1 MARGI
6 FITGTDTGVGKTVV
20 TAAVARHLAQRGLS
34 VGVMKP
40 VETGVSDGSREW
52 TDAYRLRSAAG
63 LDDLL
68 ERISPYQFS
77 KPLAPLAAA
86 REAGKTIVLQ
96 DIVRSVDEMAT
107 HHAMTLVEGVG
118 GVLVPMAPGWD
129 VRDLIQHLGLPVI
142 VVGRSGLGGIN
153 HARLTIEA
161 LRLRQSQVLALV
173 LNESRPVSSAI
184 EWEQART
191 TQSLLRELSAVPVLG
206 PITFS
211 TVVSD
216 DWLKGIEELAT
227 GPIIAALGEI
237 IMSVV

>member
-40 VETGVSDGSREW
+40 VETGVPDGSHEW

-63 LDDLL
+63 LDDLI

-77 KPLAPLAAA
+77 KLLAPLAAA

-96 DIVRSVDEMAT
+96 DIVRSVEEMAA
-107 HHAMTLVEGVG
+107 HHVVTLVEGVG

-161 LRLRQSQVLALV
+161 LRLRQSQILALV

-184 EWEQART
+184 EWEQTRT

-216 DWLKGIEELAT
+216 DWPKGIDELAT
-227 GPIIAALGEI
+227 GPIITALGEM

>member
-20 TAAVARHLAQRGLS
+20 TAAVARHLAQRGVS

-40 VETGVSDGSREW
+40 VETGVPDGSCEW
-52 TDAYRLRSAAG
+52 TDAHRLRSAAG
-63 LDDLL
+63 LDDPI
-68 ERISPYQFS
+68 ERICPYQFS

-86 REAGKTIVLQ
+86 REAGKPIVLQ
-96 DIVRSVDEMAT
+96 NIVRSFDEMAT
-107 HHAMTLVEGVG
+107 HHVVTLVEGVG
-118 GVLVPMAPGWD
+118 GVLAPMAPGWD
-129 VRDLIQHLGLPVI
+129 VRDLIQYLDLPVI

-161 LRLRQSQVLALV
+161 LRLRQRQILALV

-184 EWEQART
+184 EWEQTRT
-191 TQSLLRELSAVPVLG
+191 TQSLLRELSALPVLG

-211 TVVSD
+211 TVVND
-216 DWLKGIEELAT
+216 DWPKGIAELAA
-227 GPIIAALGEI
+227 GPLIAALGET

>member
-20 TAAVARHLAQRGLS
+20 TAAVARYLAQRGVS

-40 VETGVSDGSREW
+40 VETGVPDGSREW
-52 TDAYRLRSAAG
+52 TDAHRLRSAAG
-63 LDDLL
+63 LDDPI

-86 REAGKTIVLQ
+86 REAGKPIVLQ
-96 DIVRSVDEMAT
+96 DIVRSFDEMAT
-107 HHAMTLVEGVG
+107 HHVVTLVEGVG

-129 VRDLIQHLGLPVI
+129 VRDLIQHLELPVI

-161 LRLRQSQVLALV
+161 LRLRQRQILALV

-211 TVVSD
+211 TVVND
-216 DWLKGIEELAT
+216 DWPKGIAELAE
-227 GPIIAALGEI
+227 GPIIAALGET

>member
-20 TAAVARHLAQRGLS
+20 TAAVARHLAQRGVS

-52 TDAYRLRSAAG
+52 TDAARLRSAAG
-63 LDDLL
+63 LDDPL

-86 REAGKTIVLQ
+86 REAGKSIVLQ
-96 DIVRSVDEMAT
+96 DIVRSFDEMAM
-107 HHAMTLVEGVG
+107 HHVVTLVEGVG

-129 VRDLIQHLGLPVI
+129 VRDLIQHLELPVI
-142 VVGRSGLGGIN
+142 IVGRSGLGGIN

-161 LRLRQSQVLALV
+161 LHLRQRQILALV
-173 LNESRPVSSAI
+173 LNESRPVSSAV

-191 TQSLLRELSAVPVLG
+191 TQSLLRELATVPVLG
-206 PITFS
+206 PVTFS
-211 TVVSD
+211 TVVRD
-216 DWLKGIEELAT
+216 DWPTGIAELSAS
-227 GPIIAALGEI
+227 PIIMALGDT